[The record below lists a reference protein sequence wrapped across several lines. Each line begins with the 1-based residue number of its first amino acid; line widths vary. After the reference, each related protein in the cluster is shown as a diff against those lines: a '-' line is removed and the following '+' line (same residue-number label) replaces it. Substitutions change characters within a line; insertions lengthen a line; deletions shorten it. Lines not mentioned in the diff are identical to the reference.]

1 MIRKIHLARCLAE
14 NDWSAIRRDMNL
26 RPVNGINGMAT
37 ERALINVL
45 AKYGITAEAVSLWGT
60 GKPLREFLWSEE
72 MADACVYIMERVN
85 FEDLKPSG
93 KEIRNCHINI
103 GTGKEVSIKSL
114 AQLIQKTIGY
124 TGAIEFDS
132 TKPDGTMRKLTD
144 VTKLHSL
151 GWHHKIE
158 LEEGVSKLYDWYLN
172 NLTTDNIRS

>member
-1 MIRKIHLARCLAE
+1 
-14 NDWSAIRRDMNL
+14 
-26 RPVNGINGMAT
+26 
-37 ERALINVL
+37 
-45 AKYGITAEAVSLWGT
+45 
-60 GKPLREFLWSEE
+60 
-72 MADACVYIMERVN
+72 
-85 FEDLKPSG
+85 
-93 KEIRNCHINI
+93 